1 MSVPKHRR
9 GISGME
15 FYRIARDL
23 RNKLTQRLLS
33 DFGIKSRVRQIHIF
47 GDKIIRDN
55 GKPDVGEDRDD
66 TETLVV
72 EHTKNKTKELTVI
85 ESYPRWLLDM
95 FRVNII
101 NALRRLM
108 YDITMANSIFPTAD
122 YELAERRLWQDRA
135 ICECEYLIQEFEYA
149 GDILPLK
156 YSTLIEYAD
165 DLMRLIALL
174 KGWRSANKRLMEKL
188 TKAGTWQGT
197 SIKESVDKKEYRKR

>member
-23 RNKLTQRLLS
+23 RNKLTQKLLS
-33 DFGIKSRVRQIHIF
+33 DFGIKSKVRQIHIY
-47 GDKIIRDN
+47 GDRILRDDGRLN
-55 GKPDVGEDRDD
+55 TDEDYDD
-66 TETLVV
+66 TETIVV
-72 EHTKNKTKELTVI
+72 EHTKNKTKELTII
-85 ESYPRWLLDM
+85 ESYPKWLMDM
-95 FRVNII
+95 FRMNIM

-135 ICECEYLIQEFEYA
+135 ICECEYLIQEIEYA
-149 GDILPLK
+149 GDIMPVK
-156 YSTLIEYAD
+156 YSTLMEYAD

-174 KGWRSANKRLMEKL
+174 RGWRSANKRLMEKL
-188 TKAGTWQGT
+188 NRMGTRQT
-197 SIKESVDKKEYRKR
+197 NTIKENVDKKEYRKR